1 MIHNYLDKKAKGNI
15 EFEFSSN
22 GMIAVLERKYNESTG
37 VKELSSPRETSSK
50 HIDDLLED
58 INKRIAP
65 LIEEKDN
72 LTALR
77 VDIVAKEEERE
88 ALSNSQ

>member
-1 MIHNYLDKKAKGNI
+1 MIHNYLDKKSKGNI
-15 EFEFSSN
+15 ELEFSSN

-37 VKELSSPRETSSK
+37 VKELSSPKETSSK

-65 LIEEKDN
+65 LLEEKDN
-72 LTALR
+72 LIALKA
-77 VDIVAKEEERE
+77 DILAKEEERE
-88 ALSNSQ
+88 ALSNPE